1 VNAKS
6 ILIAGGAG
14 YIGSHTAKLLA
25 RRNYQPVV
33 LDNLITG
40 HQGAARF
47 GPFYQGGIEQSELV
61 ARIAREHDIS
71 SAVLFAAH
79 AYVGESVQNPGKY
92 YRNNVAQSIAL
103 LDTLLAAGVRQVVFS
118 SSCSVY
124 GLQTQMPITEDSS
137 LDPLSPYAESKMFM
151 ERMLHW
157 YGKAYGLR
165 SVSLR
170 YFNAAG
176 ADPEGELGEC
186 HDPETHLIPLAIS
199 STLGKGE
206 LQVFGDDYPTP
217 DGTCIRDYVHV
228 SDLGEAHILAVEHL
242 QNGGASDTINLG
254 TGTGN
259 SVLEVIRTVEDISG
273 RPVLYRTVPRRQ
285 GDAPVLVADRQK
297 ALRVLGWKPQSSEL
311 KTIVETAWQ
320 WHFRRG
326 ALPPVRSSR

>member
-1 VNAKS
+1 MNAKS

-186 HDPETHLIPLAIS
+186 HDPETHLIPLAIL

-259 SVLEVIRTVEDISG
+259 SVLEVIRTVQDISG